1 MSGISQSTIH
11 NSMSISFD
19 RVSDIYDST
28 RGLPP
33 DVSEQVTSCIL
44 NVVSATPHTKFFEPG
59 AGTGRIAL
67 PIVRRGY
74 SYTGVDISEKMLDEL
89 RRKLQGVSE
98 QVTLVNADATALP
111 FDDNSFDVALTVH
124 LFHLIPAWRE
134 ALAEVRRV
142 LKPEGVY
149 LYSHGRVGR
158 ENLDEF
164 DFNQKRFD
172 FDRRWETILAD
183 CGHPT
188 THRGATEKEV
198 LEVLR
203 EQGAT
208 LEAVVAAQWHDE
220 LTVGELL
227 DRYENRV
234 YSSCWQVP
242 NEIFPSAIKNLR
254 EWCQQHYGSLE
265 ADLCQANRFKFV
277 VVRNWTD

>member
-1 MSGISQSTIH
+1 M
-11 NSMSISFD
+11 
-19 RVSDIYDST
+19 
-28 RGLPP
+28 
-33 DVSEQVTSCIL
+33 
-44 NVVSATPHTKFFEPG
+44 
-59 AGTGRIAL
+59 
-67 PIVRRGY
+67 PIVRKGY

-89 RRKLQGVSE
+89 RRKIQGVSE
-98 QVTLVNADATALP
+98 QITLVNADATALP

-124 LFHLIPAWRE
+124 LFHLIPTWRE

-172 FDRRWETILAD
+172 FDRRWENILAD
-183 CGHPT
+183 CGHSIIR
-188 THRGATEKEV
+188 RGATEQEV
-198 LEVLR
+198 LEALR

-208 LEAVVAAQWHDE
+208 LETVVAAQWRDE

-227 DRYENRV
+227 DRYENRT

-242 NEIFPSAIKNLR
+242 DDVFPSAIKSLR

-265 ADLCQANRFKFV
+265 AELSHENRFKFV